1 MGAEMEFLPA
11 GQLLGMNT
19 SPIIAAF
26 SSQTRESHQHKS
38 MLLFSAPEWLYTLR
52 VPCVV
57 FVNTALT

>member
-26 SSQTRESHQHKS
+26 SSQTREKPSTRVYATVFSSRVALYCKS
-38 MLLFSAPEWLYTLR
+38 PMCCFY
-52 VPCVV
+52 
-57 FVNTALT
+57 